1 MPAYVERNL
10 WCETAAESFA
20 GDPLD
25 GDRVADLAIVGGGF
39 TGCSAALHAA
49 EQGVDVRLVE
59 ADRVGHGGSG
69 RNVGLVNAGLWMPPD
84 DIGAL
89 LGREAGAKLNRA
101 LARAPDL
108 VFSLIERHGIDCHAV
123 RNGTLHCAHSKK
135 GLAELRSRLAQQ
147 LSREAPVELLDA
159 EQTRAR
165 TGTGVFHGALFD
177 ERAGTIEPFAYCQGL
192 ARAAVEQGARI
203 HESSPVTSVRH
214 DGNAW
219 HVQTATG
226 SITARALLLATNAYH
241 HLDTDTGVA
250 EPTFTPVHFFQF
262 ATRPLPPERLESIL
276 PGGEGC
282 WDTGTV
288 MSAFRRDHE
297 GRLLVGS
304 LGALDHAGSAIHRGW
319 ARKKLASLF
328 PDLKNEPLEYAWH
341 GRIAMT
347 ADHLPKIVRLNDNGL
362 MIFGYSGRGI
372 GPGTLFG
379 QTAAEAIATGSE
391 DVLPMAVLDHYT
403 ERNTGLRRRFFE
415 AGAVVDHAAW
425 MGRHPFV

>member
-1 MPAYVERNL
+1 MSTYVERNL
-10 WCETAAESFA
+10 WRETAAESFA
-20 GDPLD
+20 GDPLE

-49 EQGVDVRLVE
+49 EQGVDVRLLE
-59 ADRVGHGGSG
+59 ADCVGHGGSG

-84 DIGAL
+84 DIGEL

-147 LSREAPVELLDA
+147 LSRDAPVTLLDA
-159 EQTRAR
+159 EQTRKR
-165 TGTGVFHGALFD
+165 TGTGAFHGALFD

-192 ARAAVEQGARI
+192 ARAAREQGARI
-203 HESSPVTSVRH
+203 HESSPVTSIRH

-219 HVQTATG
+219 HVQTAAG
-226 SITARALLLATNAYH
+226 SVTARALLLATNAYH
-241 HLDTDTGVA
+241 HLDTDTGMA
-250 EPTFTPVHFFQF
+250 EPAFTPVHFFQF
-262 ATRPLPPERLESIL
+262 ATRPLAPERLASIL

-304 LGALDHAGSAIHRGW
+304 IGALDHAGSAVHRGW
-319 ARKKLASLF
+319 ARRKLATLF
-328 PDLKNEPLEYAWH
+328 PDLKREPLEYAWH

-379 QTAAEAIATGSE
+379 QTAAEAIVTGNE
-391 DVLPMAVLDHYT
+391 DILPLAVLGRYS

-415 AGAVVDHAAW
+415 AGAVADHVAW
-425 MGRHPFV
+425 MGRHPFA